1 MRWLRKAAI
10 GSLYQFKQSEFMKTS
25 AGRNVVVVGTQW
37 GDEGKGKLVD
47 WLTESAQ
54 GVVRFQGGHNAGHT
68 LVINGVKTALHLIPS
83 GIMRPGVKC
92 YIGNGVVL
100 SPAKL
105 FEEIAGLEQVGVDV
119 RSRLRISEACPLIL
133 PFHAALD
140 LAREAAREHG
150 GLVKIGTT
158 GRGIGPAYEDKI
170 ARRALRVQDLKFPE
184 RFAAKLRDLLALH
197 NHVLTSFLGS
207 AAFDFGPTLA
217 PFMRNGEVQFDPVYA
232 QAMEHAKLLAP
243 MMADVSRELNEAH
256 QAGANLLFEGAQGT
270 LLDVDHGTYP
280 FVTSSNCVAGNAS
293 AGAGVGPGMLHYVL
307 GITKAYCTR
316 VGSGPFPTELDW
328 EREGTPGYHMST
340 VGAEKGVTTGRSRR
354 CGWFDAALL
363 KRSAQ
368 VNGLSGL
375 CITKLDVLDGL
386 SELQLCTGYMLDGA
400 HTDILPMGADDI
412 ERCQPVYETLPGW
425 TQSTVGVTQY
435 EALPPEA
442 RRYLERIAE
451 LTGVPIHMVSTSPD
465 RDHTILMRD
474 PYQAR

>member
-1 MRWLRKAAI
+1 M
-10 GSLYQFKQSEFMKTS
+10 KQTS
-25 AGRNVVVVGTQW
+25 GRNVVVVGTQW

-83 GIMRPGVKC
+83 GIMRPGVVC

-100 SPAKL
+100 SAAKL
-105 FEEIAGLEQVGVDV
+105 LEEIAGLEKAGVQV
-119 RSRLRISEACPLIL
+119 RERLRISEACPLIL
-133 PFHAALD
+133 PFHAVLD
-140 LAREAAREHG
+140 IAREARREQG
-150 GLVKIGTT
+150 GQKIGTT

-170 ARRALRVQDLKFPE
+170 ARRALRVQDLKYPE
-184 RFAAKLRDLLALH
+184 RFAAKLRELLALH
-197 NHVLTSFLGS
+197 NEVLTNFLGS
-207 AAFDFGPTLA
+207 KDIDFGEALA
-217 PFMRNGEVQFDPVYA
+217 PYLKDGEVQFDAVYDE
-232 QAMEHAKLLAP
+232 AMRHAEQVRP

-256 QAGANLLFEGAQGT
+256 RDGANLLFEGAQGT

-280 FVTSSNCVAGNAS
+280 FVTSSNCVAGNAA
-293 AGAGVGPGMLHYVL
+293 AGAGVGPGLLHYVL

-316 VGSGPFPTELDW
+316 VGGGPFPTELDW
-328 EREGTPGYHMST
+328 ETPGTPGWHMST

-386 SELQLCTGYMLDGA
+386 KELQLCVGYELDGERI
-400 HTDILPMGADDI
+400 DILPLGAEEI
-412 ERCQPVYETLPGW
+412 ERCQPIYETLEGW
-425 TQSTVGVTQY
+425 TESTVGVTDH
-435 EALPPEA
+435 ARLPVNA
-442 RRYLERIAE
+442 RLYLQRIEHA
-451 LTGVPIHMVSTSPD
+451 TGVPIHIISTSPD
-465 RDHTILMRD
+465 RDHTIMMRH
-474 PYQAR
+474 PFLAP